1 MSGYDDDDDV
11 QISRRLKDALIY
23 DIVMEDLS
31 HEADDLLARRLR
43 KWELT
48 SHLARQ
54 LRLGHDW
61 RGTAGLEATMAFMLR
76 EIDDL
81 LRTWPPHADVE
92 RCRSITHA
100 ATAA

>member
-11 QISRRLKDALIY
+11 QISRRLKDALIS

-54 LRLGHDW
+54 L
-61 RGTAGLEATMAFMLR
+61 
-76 EIDDL
+76 DDL
-81 LRTWPPHADVE
+81 LRTWPPNADVE